1 MNAEKKTAAAGTREF
16 MDAVRTEHGLSRR
29 ERDDL
34 ERAVSM
40 ELARPERQKWFNGSN
55 NRIFRVVRALEK
67 ERGTRFPKSL
77 PDKLS
82 LYVRDAGC
90 ILCMEPQPPQS
101 ARPQRAA
108 AYLVTQAMRVAM
120 GLAAVVTCELPLGHE
135 GLHSW
140 ERRPRDPATYANWAG
155 LFPAK
160 SLVGSLMIGRRRCE
174 LGGVEAGQRKC
185 REKAKMTIEDKLV
198 PTTFSVSWCATG
210 S

>member
-1 MNAEKKTAAAGTREF
+1 MNAEKKTAATLCTREF

-40 ELARPERQKWFNGSN
+40 ELSRPERQKWFRGSN
-55 NRIFRVVRALEK
+55 NRIFRVVRALENG
-67 ERGTRFPKSL
+67 RGTSFPKSL

-90 ILCMEPQPPQS
+90 ILCMEPQPPQT

-108 AYLVTQAMRVAM
+108 AYLVTPAMRVAM
-120 GLAAVVTCELPLGHE
+120 GLAAVATCELPLGHE
-135 GLHSW
+135 VLHSW
-140 ERRPRDPATYANWAG
+140 ERRPRDPAMYANWAG

-160 SLVGSLMIGRRRCE
+160 RSSAR
-174 LGGVEAGQRKC
+174 
-185 REKAKMTIEDKLV
+185 
-198 PTTFSVSWCATG
+198 S
-210 S
+210 